1 MQQGQ
6 GQMPSLAAA
15 LRGSASVLAPLR
27 KRPGEDALCSELCGS
42 QGAGGGLV
50 MQGHWQHFLQP
61 FSHYSWLVRLSIRCL
76 SSHSS

>member
-15 LRGSASVLAPLR
+15 LRGPGGLRASPIE
-27 KRPGEDALCSELCGS
+27 KRPGEDALCSELWS

-50 MQGHWQHFLQP
+50 MQGHYANFLQP
-61 FSHYSWLVRLSIRCL
+61 LSQITPG
-76 SSHSS
+76 